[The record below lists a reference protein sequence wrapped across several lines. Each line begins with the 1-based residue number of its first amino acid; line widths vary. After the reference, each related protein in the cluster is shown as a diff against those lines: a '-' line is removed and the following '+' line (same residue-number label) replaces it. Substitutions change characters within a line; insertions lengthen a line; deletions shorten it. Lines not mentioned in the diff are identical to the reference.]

1 MKKNDEMG
9 ISDLKTRE
17 ENKREKETE
26 KEKSRNRGE
35 KR

>member
-17 ENKREKETE
+17 ENKREKEVE
-26 KEKSRNRGE
+26 YKIKIF
-35 KR
+35 